1 MIKLHSFFNKL
12 SSFELKRVQIFVE
25 STYFNKR
32 MDVRLLSEHYLKS
45 NRKKTPEEL
54 FRQVFPDKSFKKEDW
69 HLLCSRLF
77 KLGEQFLI
85 TEELNADKT
94 RQKLLL
100 LQAYRKKQD
109 QNAFKST
116 VSSAEKELSKQK
128 LRDADYWQK
137 KYDLEYEYF
146 DSIASHNRKSV
157 TNLQDVNDTL
167 DNYFITNKLK
177 TACLALARWTI
188 KKETYDIHLLDE
200 ILEFLK
206 KRPDFLE
213 IPSVKIYYLC
223 YKAIT
228 GKEDERW
235 FTELRYAIE
244 MHQDKFQPA
253 EQRDIFLLA
262 TNYCIRRLNEGESVF
277 IREAFELYRLSLDAG
292 FLIESGIISE
302 STFGNIVTL
311 AAKLEEFDWANW
323 FVETYSPFLK
333 KVFQSPLYHYSLGV
347 LLYRTNQ
354 YDESMRQL
362 AQVDTKAGFLLLGT
376 KVLQIK
382 IFFEQKEWDALEH
395 LLESLRVYL
404 QRRKD
409 LGYRKRN
416 YEMLIYFVRKL
427 IDLPYLS
434 DDKKAIFLKELKEA
448 EGLTEK
454 EWLEMQAAK

>member
-12 SSFELKRVQIFVE
+12 STTELKRFQIFVE
-25 STYFNKR
+25 SAYFNKR
-32 MDVRLLSEHYLKS
+32 IDVRLLFEHYLKS
-45 NRKKTPEEL
+45 NRKKTSEDL
-54 FRQVFPDKSFKKEDW
+54 FKQVFPDQPFKKKDW

-100 LQAYRKKQD
+100 LQAYRKKKQ
-109 QNAFKST
+109 QTAFKST
-116 VSSAEKELSKQK
+116 ISSAEKELSKQR
-128 LRDADYWQK
+128 LRDADFWQK
-137 KYDLEYEYF
+137 RYDLAYEYF
-146 DSIASHNRKSV
+146 DFVASHDRKSV
-157 TNLQDVNDTL
+157 TNLQEVNDTL
-167 DNYFITNKLK
+167 NSYFITNKLK
-177 TACLALARWTI
+177 TACLAMARWTI
-188 KKETYDIHLLDE
+188 KKETYDIHLLEEVLD
-200 ILEFLK
+200 FLK
-206 KRPDFLE
+206 KHPEFLE
-213 IPSVKIYYLC
+213 TPSVQIYYLC

-228 GKEDERW
+228 GNENENW
-235 FTELRYAIE
+235 FTELRHAIE
-244 MHQDKFQPA
+244 LHQNKFHAA

-262 TNYCIRRLNEGESVF
+262 TNYCIRRLNEGKVIF

-292 FLIESGIISE
+292 FLIEDGIISE

-311 AAKLEEFDWANW
+311 AAKLEEYDWANW

-333 KVFQSPLYHYSLGV
+333 KIFQTPLYHYSLGV

-382 IFFEQKEWDALEH
+382 IYFEQKEWDALEY

-427 IDLPYLS
+427 MELPYLS
-434 DDKKAIFLKELKEA
+434 DAKKAIFLKELNEA